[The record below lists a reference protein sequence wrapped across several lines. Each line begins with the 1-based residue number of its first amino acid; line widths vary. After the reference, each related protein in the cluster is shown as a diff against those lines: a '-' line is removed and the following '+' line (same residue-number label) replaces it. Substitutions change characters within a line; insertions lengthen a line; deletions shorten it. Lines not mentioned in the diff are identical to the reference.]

1 MFKVIFTSLVLFSVG
16 MLLFFFGF
24 SDSYKYSM
32 EARMKYFLGEYKEAR
47 ILAKKAFD
55 IDPYNKMAFSILAQS
70 KISASLV
77 DYVKDSDKY
86 LQKIEELS
94 AKQDFS
100 DRDKIKIK
108 MMTEVMIEKFHKLNP
123 TVMTD
128 KELYAQCIKRYKK
141 FKTIYEKLFQSSK
154 E

>member
-1 MFKVIFTSLVLFSVG
+1 MFKVIFTTLVLFIVG
-16 MLLFFFGF
+16 MVLFFFGF

-47 ILAKKAFD
+47 VLAKKAFD

-70 KISASLV
+70 KISAELV
-77 DYVKDSDKY
+77 DYVKDADHY
-86 LQKIEELS
+86 LLKIEQLS
-94 AKQDFS
+94 GRKDFS

-108 MMTEVMIEKFHKLNP
+108 MMTEVMMEKFHKLNP

-128 KELYAQCIKRYKK
+128 KELYAECIKRFKK
-141 FKTIYEKLFQSSK
+141 FKTIHDQLF
-154 E
+154 